1 MVGSSWQLQGASAST
16 VWLKISIYLYLY
28 ILVDLGVNL
37 LTKGWMVTVTIKSAL
52 IMMCVVT

>member
-37 LTKGWMVTVTIKSAL
+37 LTKGWMVTAGHR
-52 IMMCVVT
+52 